1 MNFRMTF
8 ATTTRVLGQ
17 LRHDHRSVAL
27 ILVVPA
33 LLLTAVYF
41 LFENETLPPGFP
53 RTFDRVG
60 LMMLAIFPFVVMF
73 LVTSITMLRER
84 TSGTL
89 ERLLTTPIHKADL
102 LFGYALAFSIMA
114 TLQSLVATA
123 VAYWVFDLDIK
134 GSPGFVVMIAV
145 INAVLGVALGLLCSA
160 FARTEFQ
167 AVQFMPVVVV
177 PQILLCGLFVAR
189 ERYER
194 GPGSYLRSP
203 AADVL
208 RGCLEGDRRERRC
221 HGNDVARR
229 PGHGRDRPGC
239 PGPGI
244 TDPPTTNPM
253 SLPQIAPGTPK
264 RRRPFEGSHPLSC
277 TETLCRTRVRR
288 DEPAAG
294 GTGVIGGSGHG
305 APLFRKQG

>member
-1 MNFRMTF
+1 MNLLMLL
-8 ATTTRVLGQ
+8 ATTRRVLDQ
-17 LRHDHRSVAL
+17 LRHDHRSIAL

-41 LFENETLPPGFP
+41 LYENETLPPGVP

-102 LFGYALAFSIMA
+102 LFGYGLAFSIMA
-114 TLQSLVATA
+114 ALQSLVATA
-123 VAYWVFDLDIK
+123 VAYWIFGLDIQ
-134 GSPGFVVMIAV
+134 GSPGLVVMIAV

-189 ERYER
+189 ERMNEALEAVSNVL
-194 GPGSYLRSP
+194 PLTFSVDALQEI
-203 AADVL
+203 AANTEPTDQLWMDAGVIVAIVL
-208 RGCLEGDRRERRC
+208 AVL
-221 HGNDVARR
+221 VLA
-229 PGHGRDRPGC
+229 
-239 PGPGI
+239 
-244 TDPPTTNPM
+244 
-253 SLPQIAPGTPK
+253 SLTL
-264 RRRPFEGSHPLSC
+264 RRR
-277 TETLCRTRVRR
+277 T
-288 DEPAAG
+288 A
-294 GTGVIGGSGHG
+294 
-305 APLFRKQG
+305 

>member
-1 MNFRMTF
+1 MNVLMML
-8 ATTTRVLGQ
+8 ATTRRVLDQ
-17 LRHDHRSVAL
+17 LRHDRRSVAM

-41 LFENETLPPGFP
+41 LYENETLPPGVP

-84 TSGTL
+84 TTGTL

-114 TLQSLVATA
+114 ALQSLVATA

-134 GSPGFVVMIAV
+134 GSPGYVVMIAV

-189 ERYER
+189 DRMNEVLEAISNVMPLTFSVDALKEIAANAESTAAMWEDF
-194 GPGSYLRSP
+194 GTMAGIVLGVLVLAALTLRRQT
-203 AADVL
+203 A
-208 RGCLEGDRRERRC
+208 
-221 HGNDVARR
+221 
-229 PGHGRDRPGC
+229 
-239 PGPGI
+239 
-244 TDPPTTNPM
+244 
-253 SLPQIAPGTPK
+253 
-264 RRRPFEGSHPLSC
+264 
-277 TETLCRTRVRR
+277 
-288 DEPAAG
+288 
-294 GTGVIGGSGHG
+294 
-305 APLFRKQG
+305 

>member
-1 MNFRMTF
+1 MNPRMTL
-8 ATTTRVLGQ
+8 ATTARVLEQ
-17 LRHDHRSVAL
+17 LRHDHRSIAL

-33 LLLTAVYF
+33 LLLAAVYF

-114 TLQSLVATA
+114 ALQSLVATA
-123 VAYWVFDLDIK
+123 VAYWIFHLDIK
-134 GSPGFVVMIAV
+134 GSPGYVVMIAV

-189 ERYER
+189 DRMN
-194 GPGSYLRSP
+194 
-203 AADVL
+203 DVL
-208 RGCLEGDRRERRC
+208 DAISGVLPLTFSVDALQEVANNTEATQALWQDTSIMAGIVVGVLILASLTLRRQ
-221 HGNDVARR
+221 
-229 PGHGRDRPGC
+229 
-239 PGPGI
+239 
-244 TDPPTTNPM
+244 T
-253 SLPQIAPGTPK
+253 S
-264 RRRPFEGSHPLSC
+264 
-277 TETLCRTRVRR
+277 
-288 DEPAAG
+288 
-294 GTGVIGGSGHG
+294 
-305 APLFRKQG
+305 

>member
-1 MNFRMTF
+1 MNPQMML
-8 ATTTRVLGQ
+8 ATTGRVLDQ
-17 LRHDHRSVAL
+17 LRHDRRSIAL

-41 LFENETLPPGFP
+41 LYENETLPPGVP

-102 LFGYALAFSIMA
+102 LFGYGLAFSIMA
-114 TLQSLVATA
+114 ALQSLVATA
-123 VAYWVFDLDIK
+123 VAYWIFNLDIQ
-134 GSPGFVVMIAV
+134 GSPLWVVMIAV
-145 INAVLGVALGLLCSA
+145 INAVLGVALGLFCSA

-189 ERYER
+189 DRMNEVLEAISNVL
-194 GPGSYLRSP
+194 PLTFSVDALREVAENP
-203 AADVL
+203 EATELMWQDVSVMGTIVLGVLVLASLTL
-208 RGCLEGDRRERRC
+208 RR
-221 HGNDVARR
+221 
-229 PGHGRDRPGC
+229 
-239 PGPGI
+239 
-244 TDPPTTNPM
+244 
-253 SLPQIAPGTPK
+253 QTP
-264 RRRPFEGSHPLSC
+264 
-277 TETLCRTRVRR
+277 
-288 DEPAAG
+288 
-294 GTGVIGGSGHG
+294 
-305 APLFRKQG
+305 

>member
-1 MNFRMTF
+1 MNLQMML
-8 ATTTRVLGQ
+8 ATAGRVLGQ
-17 LRHDHRSVAL
+17 LRHDRRSIAL

-41 LFENETLPPGFP
+41 LYENETLPPGVP

-102 LFGYALAFSIMA
+102 LFGYGLAFSIMA
-114 TLQSLVATA
+114 ALQSLVATA
-123 VAYWVFDLDIK
+123 VAYWIFNLDIE
-134 GSPGFVVMIAV
+134 GSPLWVVMIAV
-145 INAVLGVALGLLCSA
+145 INAVLGVALGLFCSA

-189 ERYER
+189 DRMNEVLEAISNVL
-194 GPGSYLRSP
+194 PLTFSVDALREV
-203 AADVL
+203 AENAEATELMWQDVSVMGTIVLGVLVLASLTL
-208 RGCLEGDRRERRC
+208 RR
-221 HGNDVARR
+221 
-229 PGHGRDRPGC
+229 
-239 PGPGI
+239 
-244 TDPPTTNPM
+244 
-253 SLPQIAPGTPK
+253 QTP
-264 RRRPFEGSHPLSC
+264 
-277 TETLCRTRVRR
+277 
-288 DEPAAG
+288 
-294 GTGVIGGSGHG
+294 
-305 APLFRKQG
+305 

>member
-1 MNFRMTF
+1 MNLMMML
-8 ATTTRVLGQ
+8 ATTRRVLDQ
-17 LRHDHRSVAL
+17 LRHDHRSIAL

-41 LFENETLPPGFP
+41 LYENETLPPGVP

-102 LFGYALAFSIMA
+102 LFGYGLAFSFMA
-114 TLQSLVATA
+114 ALQSLVATA
-123 VAYWVFDLDIK
+123 VAYWIFGLDIQ
-134 GSPGFVVMIAV
+134 GSPGLVVTIAV

-189 ERYER
+189 DRMNEALEAV
-194 GPGSYLRSP
+194 SN
-203 AADVL
+203 VL
-208 RGCLEGDRRERRC
+208 PLTFSVDALQEIATNTEPTDQLWVDAGVI
-221 HGNDVARR
+221 VA
-229 PGHGRDRPGC
+229 
-239 PGPGI
+239 I
-244 TDPPTTNPM
+244 VLAVLVLA
-253 SLPQIAPGTPK
+253 SLTL
-264 RRRPFEGSHPLSC
+264 RRR
-277 TETLCRTRVRR
+277 T
-288 DEPAAG
+288 A
-294 GTGVIGGSGHG
+294 
-305 APLFRKQG
+305 

>member
-1 MNFRMTF
+1 MNLLMLL
-8 ATTTRVLGQ
+8 ATTRRVLDQ
-17 LRHDHRSVAL
+17 LRHDHRSIAL

-41 LFENETLPPGFP
+41 LYENETLPPGVP

-102 LFGYALAFSIMA
+102 LFGYGLAFSIMA
-114 TLQSLVATA
+114 ALQSLVATA
-123 VAYWVFDLDIK
+123 VAYWIFGLDIH
-134 GSPGFVVMIAV
+134 GSPGLVVMIAV

-189 ERYER
+189 ERMNEALEAV
-194 GPGSYLRSP
+194 SN
-203 AADVL
+203 VL
-208 RGCLEGDRRERRC
+208 PLTFSVDALQEIATNTEPTDQLWMDAGVI
-221 HGNDVARR
+221 VA
-229 PGHGRDRPGC
+229 
-239 PGPGI
+239 I
-244 TDPPTTNPM
+244 VLAVLVLA
-253 SLPQIAPGTPK
+253 SLTL
-264 RRRPFEGSHPLSC
+264 RRR
-277 TETLCRTRVRR
+277 T
-288 DEPAAG
+288 A
-294 GTGVIGGSGHG
+294 
-305 APLFRKQG
+305 

>member
-1 MNFRMTF
+1 MNPQMML
-8 ATTTRVLGQ
+8 ATAGRVLDQ
-17 LRHDHRSVAL
+17 LRHDRRSIAL

-41 LFENETLPPGFP
+41 LYENETLPPGVP

-102 LFGYALAFSIMA
+102 LFGYGLAFSIMA
-114 TLQSLVATA
+114 ALQSLVATA
-123 VAYWVFDLDIK
+123 VAYWIFNLDIQ
-134 GSPGFVVMIAV
+134 GSPLWVVMIAV
-145 INAVLGVALGLLCSA
+145 INAVLGVALGLFCSA

-189 ERYER
+189 DRMNEVLEAISNVL
-194 GPGSYLRSP
+194 PLTFSVDALREV
-203 AADVL
+203 AENAEATELMWQDVSVMGTIVLGVLVLASLTL
-208 RGCLEGDRRERRC
+208 RR
-221 HGNDVARR
+221 
-229 PGHGRDRPGC
+229 
-239 PGPGI
+239 
-244 TDPPTTNPM
+244 
-253 SLPQIAPGTPK
+253 QTP
-264 RRRPFEGSHPLSC
+264 
-277 TETLCRTRVRR
+277 
-288 DEPAAG
+288 
-294 GTGVIGGSGHG
+294 
-305 APLFRKQG
+305 

>member
-1 MNFRMTF
+1 MNVMMML
-8 ATTTRVLGQ
+8 ATTRRVLDQ
-17 LRHDHRSVAL
+17 LRRDHRSVAL
-27 ILVVPA
+27 ILVIPA

-41 LFENETLPPGFP
+41 LYENETLPPGVP

-102 LFGYALAFSIMA
+102 LFGYGLAFSIMA

-123 VAYWVFDLDIK
+123 VAYWIFDLDIQ
-134 GSPGFVVMIAV
+134 GSPGLVVLIAV

-189 ERYER
+189 DRMNEVLEAISNVLPLTFSVDALQEIATNAEPTDRLWIDA
-194 GPGSYLRSP
+194 GVI
-203 AADVL
+203 AAIVMVVL
-208 RGCLEGDRRERRC
+208 VL
-221 HGNDVARR
+221 A
-229 PGHGRDRPGC
+229 
-239 PGPGI
+239 
-244 TDPPTTNPM
+244 
-253 SLPQIAPGTPK
+253 SLTL
-264 RRRPFEGSHPLSC
+264 RRRS
-277 TETLCRTRVRR
+277 
-288 DEPAAG
+288 A
-294 GTGVIGGSGHG
+294 
-305 APLFRKQG
+305 

>member
-1 MNFRMTF
+1 MTW
-8 ATTTRVLGQ
+8 ATSTRVLAQ

-41 LFENETLPPGFP
+41 LYDNETLPPGVP

-102 LFGYALAFSIMA
+102 LFGFALAFSIMA
-114 TLQSLVATA
+114 ALQSLVATA
-123 VAYWVFDLDIK
+123 VAYWVFNLDIQ
-134 GSPGFVVMIAV
+134 GSPGLVVMIAV

-189 ERYER
+189 DDMNPVLDAISGVLPLTFSVDALKEIAGNATATEVLWQDTLIM
-194 GPGSYLRSP
+194 GGIVLVVLVLGSLTLR
-203 AADVL
+203 
-208 RGCLEGDRRERRC
+208 R
-221 HGNDVARR
+221 
-229 PGHGRDRPGC
+229 
-239 PGPGI
+239 
-244 TDPPTTNPM
+244 
-253 SLPQIAPGTPK
+253 Q
-264 RRRPFEGSHPLSC
+264 
-277 TETLCRTRVRR
+277 TR
-288 DEPAAG
+288 
-294 GTGVIGGSGHG
+294 
-305 APLFRKQG
+305 